1 MSASANVDQPSS
13 GPGEVDKSKRRFLIG
28 ATSAVGAVGTV
39 ALLVPFVSSM
49 APSERA
55 KAAGAPV
62 EADISKLE
70 FGQQMSVEYRGKPV
84 WIVRRTEEMLKLL
97 PENDASLKDP
107 RSEILSQQPQYAKN
121 QYRSIKPEYFVVTGI
136 CTHLGCS
143 PTYRPE
149 LAPPDLGSEWR
160 GGWYCPCHGS
170 RFDMA
175 GRVTSNSPAGTNL
188 EVPKYSYLTDSL
200 VLIGV
205 DQESA

>member
-1 MSASANVDQPSS
+1 MSASANVDQATS
-13 GPGEVDKSKRRFLIG
+13 GQEEVNQGKRRFLVAASTVVGG
-28 ATSAVGAVGTV
+28 AGAA
-39 ALLVPFVSSM
+39 ALLAPFLSSM

-70 FGQQMSVEYRGKPV
+70 FGQQMAVEYRGKPV
-84 WIVRRTEEMLKLL
+84 WIVRRTQESLDML
-97 PENDASLKDP
+97 PENDPSLKDP
-107 RSEILSQQPQYAKN
+107 RSEVLSQQPAYAKN
-121 QYRSIKPEYFVVTGI
+121 PMRSIKPEYIVLVGI

-188 EVPKYSYLTDSL
+188 EVPAHSYISDSL
-200 VLIGV
+200 IIIGV
-205 DQESA
+205 DQENA